1 MNCQAVNSSWICW
14 MFSWQCP
21 LSLEKPDFS
30 SLKPSVIM
38 LQFRGTFCHE
48 TSPSSREATKKIMY
62 FHQHSSYCSLLLK
75 QPVAHWVTA
84 LMGVIEI
91 DLKSLLHQAISYS
104 SKEKKKIKKKKK
116 SKQLGRIFWWDK
128 ALLSHISLCLPIP
141 LLSFSCQQHR
151 NSNKAQNL
159 ICTNQICRGHHITRV

>member
-1 MNCQAVNSSWICW
+1 
-14 MFSWQCP
+14 
-21 LSLEKPDFS
+21 
-30 SLKPSVIM
+30 M

-62 FHQHSSYCSLLLK
+62 FHQHPSYCSLLLK

-116 SKQLGRIFWWDK
+116 QAVRQDFLMG
-128 ALLSHISLCLPIP
+128 
-141 LLSFSCQQHR
+141 
-151 NSNKAQNL
+151 
-159 ICTNQICRGHHITRV
+159 